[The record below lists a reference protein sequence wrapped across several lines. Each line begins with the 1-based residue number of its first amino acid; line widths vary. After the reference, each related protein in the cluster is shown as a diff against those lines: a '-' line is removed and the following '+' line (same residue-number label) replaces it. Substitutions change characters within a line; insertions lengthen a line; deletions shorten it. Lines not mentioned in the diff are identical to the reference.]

1 MIAIAHRLCR
11 IAFALLRDRADFGP
25 RRLGI
30 EEGPFTRTNRAPLSP
45 EAGSHQRL
53 GNARN
58 RASVDPVTL
67 ALIVES
73 VTTVNLVG
81 MQPET
86 SYGAGLTTAKRGAL
100 VTPDGRRRARAAVP
114 DRRRPPNRGGGLD
127 ATAS

>member
-1 MIAIAHRLCR
+1 MIPIAHRLSR

-73 VTTVNLVG
+73 VTPVNLVG

-100 VTPDGRRRARAAVP
+100 VTPDGRLESARGSPRSTTPTKPRRWP
-114 DRRRPPNRGGGLD
+114 
-127 ATAS
+127 

>member
-1 MIAIAHRLCR
+1 MIPIAHRLCR

-73 VTTVNLVG
+73 VTPLTPLG
-81 MQPET
+81 LQPET

-100 VTPDGRRRARAAVP
+100 VTPDGRLESARGSHP
-114 DRRRPPNRGGGLD
+114 DRRRPPNRGGWP
-127 ATAS
+127 

>member
-1 MIAIAHRLCR
+1 MIPIAHRLCR

-73 VTTVNLVG
+73 VTPVNLVG

-100 VTPDGRRRARAAVP
+100 VTPDGRLESARGSPRSTTPTKPRRW
-114 DRRRPPNRGGGLD
+114 
-127 ATAS
+127 T

>member
-73 VTTVNLVG
+73 VTPVNLVG

-100 VTPDGRRRARAAVP
+100 VTPDGRLESARGSPRSTTPTKPRRWP
-114 DRRRPPNRGGGLD
+114 
-127 ATAS
+127 

>member
-1 MIAIAHRLCR
+1 MIPIAHRLCR

-25 RRLGI
+25 GRLGI

-53 GNARN
+53 DNARN

-67 ALIVES
+67 ALTVES
-73 VTTVNLVG
+73 VTPVNLVG

-100 VTPDGRRRARAAVP
+100 VTPDGRLESARGSPRSTTPTKPRRWP
-114 DRRRPPNRGGGLD
+114 
-127 ATAS
+127 

>member
-1 MIAIAHRLCR
+1 MIPIAHRLCR

-73 VTTVNLVG
+73 VTPVTLVG

-100 VTPDGRRRARAAVP
+100 VTPDGRLESARGSP
-114 DRRRPPNRGGGLD
+114 RSTTPTKPLRWP
-127 ATAS
+127 